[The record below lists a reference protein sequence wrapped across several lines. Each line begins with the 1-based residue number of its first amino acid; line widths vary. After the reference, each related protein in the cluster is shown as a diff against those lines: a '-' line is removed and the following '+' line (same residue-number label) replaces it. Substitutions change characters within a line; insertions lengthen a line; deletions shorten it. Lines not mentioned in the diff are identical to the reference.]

1 MARTTNNAVAMDHN
15 LLDYREPSS
24 WNDVMFD
31 EQRSRKPWKK
41 VFLAV
46 FLCLAG
52 SAMLTAGIC
61 LWYKGT
67 ARDGSATALLVLGS
81 VCFLPGFYHTRI
93 AYLAW
98 KGVQGYTLD
107 SIPDF

>member
-1 MARTTNNAVAMDHN
+1 MARSTNSSIAVDHN

-52 SAMLTAGIC
+52 TAMLTAGIC

-67 ARDGSATALLVLGS
+67 ARDGSGKHIHTPRTYALLVVS
-81 VCFLPGFYHTRI
+81 THIRHTH
-93 AYLAW
+93 L
-98 KGVQGYTLD
+98 
-107 SIPDF
+107 S

>member
-1 MARTTNNAVAMDHN
+1 MQHVLSFRTPCFHLRLTTCDNP
-15 LLDYREPSS
+15 L
-24 WNDVMFD
+24 W
-31 EQRSRKPWKK
+31 
-41 VFLAV
+41 
-46 FLCLAG
+46 LCL
-52 SAMLTAGIC
+52 SAA
-61 LWYKGT
+61 
-67 ARDGSATALLVLGS
+67 ATALLVLGS